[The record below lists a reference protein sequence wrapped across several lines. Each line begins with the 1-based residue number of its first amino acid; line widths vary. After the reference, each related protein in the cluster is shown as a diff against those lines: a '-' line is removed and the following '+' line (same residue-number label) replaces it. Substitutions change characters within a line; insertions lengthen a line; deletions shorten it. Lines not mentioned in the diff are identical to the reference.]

1 MPLHAVK
8 IALFAWKREHQLWSK
23 HFLLAGGL
31 FGELLAAHPSSPWRG
46 AVSKWG
52 REMQQ
57 MSEPLMIE
65 ANSTCCV
72 VCVCVFF
79 FFSGKKH
86 HPSFSADG
94 EQVLLASAGNLQALY
109 EGGISAVHFC
119 SPRQK

>member
-1 MPLHAVK
+1 MLGKIVFETTSVK
-8 IALFAWKREHQLWSK
+8 RKISKCWFLFV
-23 HFLLAGGL
+23 GL
-31 FGELLAAHPSSPWRG
+31 
-46 AVSKWG
+46 
-52 REMQQ
+52 
-57 MSEPLMIE
+57 
-65 ANSTCCV
+65 CV
-72 VCVCVFF
+72 GF